1 MNLKKLSISLLK
13 KMEIKRIGITGNI
26 GSGKSLVCKI
36 FNHLGINTFH
46 SDEETKKLYF
56 RPEIKEQIIEYF
68 KDEVYFR
75 DGSLNKKLLS
85 YNLFRNPK
93 ALQFVESLLY
103 PALNRSFDKWVSEQT
118 SDFVL
123 FESAILF
130 EKKYDRQFEKIIFVS
145 APEEVR
151 LQRTMLRDH
160 CDEENVRSRM
170 RLQWDEETKISK
182 SDFVIY
188 NDGKQMLIPQV
199 LKIVENLQLTNND

>member
-1 MNLKKLSISLLK
+1 MKIKKVA
-13 KMEIKRIGITGNI
+13 ITGNI

-36 FNHLGINTFH
+36 FNHIGINTFH

-56 RPEIKEQIIEYF
+56 LPEIKKEIISRFGE
-68 KDEVYFR
+68 EVYFT

-85 YNLFRNPK
+85 YHLFQNK
-93 ALQFVESLLY
+93 EALQFIEDLLY
-103 PALNRSFDKWVSEQT
+103 PKLNQVFDEWCERQT
-118 SDFVL
+118 SGFVL

-130 EKKYDRQFEKIIFVS
+130 EKNFDKQFDKIIFVS

-151 LQRTMLRDH
+151 LRRAMLRDN

-182 SDFVIY
+182 SDYIIN
-188 NDGKQMLIPQV
+188 NDGVEMLIPQV
-199 LKIVENLQLTNND
+199 VKINSEIL

>member
-1 MNLKKLSISLLK
+1 MKINKIA
-13 KMEIKRIGITGNI
+13 ITGNI

-56 RPEIKEQIIEYF
+56 LPEVKKEIINRFGE
-68 KDEVYFR
+68 EVYFA

-85 YNLFRNPK
+85 YHLFQNEE
-93 ALQFVESLLY
+93 ALKFIESLLY
-103 PALNRSFDKWVSEQT
+103 PKLNQVFDEWCKRQT
-118 SDFVL
+118 SSFVL

-130 EKKYDRQFEKIIFVS
+130 EKNFDKQFDKIIFVS

-151 LQRTMLRDH
+151 LKRAMLRDK

-182 SDFVIY
+182 SDYIIN
-188 NDGKQMLIPQV
+188 NDGVEMLMPQIMNINS
-199 LKIVENLQLTNND
+199 KILEL